1 MTLIQ
6 KVHDLKMSQ
15 FQKANVLSEKADG
28 SRDLY
33 EFRSEFWSEKQMA
46 SANIYDINKG
56 ALPEDVP
63 ISKKQMSC

>member
-56 ALPEDVP
+56 A
-63 ISKKQMSC
+63 